1 MSVDNTPV
9 TYLDA
14 GVDVEAGNQ
23 LIQKI
28 KHRVNAPI
36 HRVY

>member
-23 LIQKI
+23 LIQRLKT
-28 KHRVNAPI
+28 VWNGPI
-36 HRVY
+36 HQES